1 MYPAAQDLGHGGG
14 GEGCRGEGGQTWP
27 HSGLPDQAGESSG
40 ECPSALATKG
50 CNKVLE
56 RAYVGTA

>member
-1 MYPAAQDLGHGGG
+1 MHPATQDLGHGGG
-14 GEGCRGEGGQTWP
+14 GEGRRGEGGQTGP
-27 HSGLPDQAGESSG
+27 HSGLPDQTGESTG

-50 CNKVLE
+50 CNKVCE

>member
-14 GEGCRGEGGQTWP
+14 GEGRRGEGGQTGP
-27 HSGLPDQAGESSG
+27 HSGLPDQTGESTG
-40 ECPSALATKG
+40 ECPTTLPTKG